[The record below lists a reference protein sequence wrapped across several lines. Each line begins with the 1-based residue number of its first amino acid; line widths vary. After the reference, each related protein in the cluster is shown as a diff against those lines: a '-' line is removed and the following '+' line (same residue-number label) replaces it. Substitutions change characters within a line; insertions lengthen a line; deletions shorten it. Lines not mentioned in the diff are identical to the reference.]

1 MSVGRVVRVLVDRQQ
16 LGNQDLAF
24 ALELGQQAVEQHRL
38 AAADDAGHRNQP
50 IADDRGANVFNDLAM
65 VLGFVEPGPCA
76 ALV

>member
-1 MSVGRVVRVLVDRQQ
+1 
-16 LGNQDLAF
+16 
-24 ALELGQQAVEQHRL
+24 VEQHRL